1 MCGSGL
7 MGWMGMRK
15 GMKGWELMFGGDVG
29 ANFFCISRWI
39 YPGIGVWEE
48 LFLGSG
54 FGMEVDEV

>member
-1 MCGSGL
+1 
-7 MGWMGMRK
+7 MRK